1 MNRKPLHKKTAGEA
15 TPIAPRETG
24 TLPRHTG
31 TLQDTSPGGR
41 THGIR
46 AIGVVAVALTAVCV
60 RPEIVAPSPPVRA
73 SAVATIREDTTRKED
88 VRLVPAEVYLR
99 TYLTLFGGLAPLDVE
114 RRARGADGALLFD
127 AWNDYLTALGLPDH
141 RIDLPRSSQTNA
153 IMLGAF
159 ERLGAALCDRAMEHD
174 WLSSSPVPIEKRLIF
189 AFDGAGESVSRAD
202 FASRFDVLH
211 RTFLGYPAALAPTD
225 RVARYH
231 RLFGEIV
238 SRHTSKDAPKSRLTP
253 EQIGWVA
260 ICEGLIRH
268 PEFHFY

>member
-1 MNRKPLHKKTAGEA
+1 M
-15 TPIAPRETG
+15 
-24 TLPRHTG
+24 
-31 TLQDTSPGGR
+31 
-41 THGIR
+41 
-46 AIGVVAVALTAVCV
+46 IGVTGVLAVALSAVCV
-60 RPEIVAPSPPVRA
+60 RPEIVAPSAPAPV
-73 SAVATIREDTTRKED
+73 SPVATVAEDTTHKED
-88 VRLVPAEVYLR
+88 VRLVPVEAYIR
-99 TYLTLFGGLAPLDVE
+99 TYLTLFGGLAPLPVE

-174 WLSSSPVPIEKRLIF
+174 WQSSPPVPVEKRLIF
-189 AFDGAGESVSRAD
+189 AFDGAGASLSRAE

-231 RLFGEIV
+231 RLFGQIV
-238 SRHTSKDAPKSRLTP
+238 SRHDAKDAPKSRIPP

-260 ICEGLIRH
+260 VCEGLVRH